1 MTLGGMIT
9 AVFSGKISALVGRR
23 QTMWISDVCC
33 IFGWLAVAFAH
44 DIIML
49 NTGRLFLGFGVG
61 LISYVVINFLSPF
74 HLDKISSPLLEC

>member
-1 MTLGGMIT
+1 
-9 AVFSGKISALVGRR
+9 
-23 QTMWISDVCC
+23 
-33 IFGWLAVAFAH
+33 
-44 DIIML
+44 ML